1 MGNINFNDGL
11 KTYSI
16 NDDPNRLIK
25 INPADFGI
33 LQRLD
38 AAYKRLSEEYKELNN
53 KEELTYEDM
62 FSFSDKLKFELN
74 YIFASD
80 VADVVLAGASPMSTV
95 NGEPLFQVFL
105 NAILPIIEDAVREE
119 SAASEK
125 RIQRYTEDLND
136 DRGTAENS

>member
-16 NDDPNRLIK
+16 NDDPDRIIK

-33 LQRLD
+33 MQRLD
-38 AAYKRLSEEYKELNN
+38 TAHKRLSAEYEKLNG
-53 KEELTYEDM
+53 KEELSYEDM
-62 FSFSDKLKFELN
+62 YRFSDMLKSELN

-80 VADVVLAGASPMSTV
+80 VADIVLAGASPLSTV

-125 RIQRYTEDLND
+125 RIQKYTEDLND
-136 DRGTAENS
+136 DRSIAENA